1 MKSDWSLRSNINATP
16 YRGDCLEK
24 KELDYP
30 TIIWD
35 YSRWERGCS
44 LKTGE
49 RRRLADPAQRETG
62 KTACRPVSDFKL
74 HGRRPCPAGMPAMA
88 PWRRRVK
95 PPVKPSQTESN
106 HFSGLTGL
114 TGNSGAVRQAT
125 ESFHC
130 LKTRLIC
137 PFVRRKEIPLRFLR
151 RTVITSPLSTP
162 SEMDVPAAVS
172 RAILSLE

>member
-1 MKSDWSLRSNINATP
+1 MEIFPESYFPREIMKSDWSLRSNINAPP

-49 RRRLADPAQRETG
+49 RRWLADPAQRQTG
-62 KTACRPVSDFKL
+62 KTACRPVSDFKW
-74 HGRRPCPAGMPAMA
+74 HGRRPCPAGLPAIA
-88 PWRRRVK
+88 PWRRRAK

-106 HFSGLTGL
+106 HFTGL
-114 TGNSGAVRQAT
+114 TGGIAVLPDRQRSRFIA
-125 ESFHC
+125 S
-130 LKTRLIC
+130 RLG
-137 PFVRRKEIPLRFLR
+137 
-151 RTVITSPLSTP
+151 
-162 SEMDVPAAVS
+162 
-172 RAILSLE
+172 